1 MLKEKGDR
9 HMYLIKLE
17 TALPITEKQKNLL
30 CGCVAEADSQAECSV
45 EGTKCEIRGSSSGP
59 EKLAFLSGVIT
70 GLRAQ
75 NEILKLTLSYEK
87 D

>member
-1 MLKEKGDR
+1 
-9 HMYLIKLE
+9 MYLIKLE

-59 EKLAFLSGVIT
+59 EKLAVLSGVIT